1 YSDREGHIGVS
12 GEEYGFF
19 TEEISAMLQAGFQ
32 INVHAI
38 GDGGNREVLHFLR
51 DNFARNPELQKNRHR
66 IEHAQV
72 VHPDDFALY
81 DELDVIASVQPP
93 FVAEDKVWT
102 EDRIG
107 HARSAGAYAW
117 RSFRRNNTPL
127 AFGSDLM
134 GYDWNLF
141 YGLHSAITRQSTDS
155 QPPGGW
161 FPEEKLTTEESIR
174 GYTSGAA
181 YAAFLE
187 EETGT
192 LEVGKWAD
200 MTLVDIDPFETI
212 AREPAALLD
221 GRVLM
226 TIVGG
231 EKVFEAAR

>member
-1 YSDREGHIGVS
+1 
-12 GEEYGFF
+12 
-19 TEEISAMLQAGFQ
+19 
-32 INVHAI
+32 
-38 GDGGNREVLHFLR
+38 VLHFLR
-51 DNFARNPELQKNRHR
+51 DNFALNPSLQANRHR

-117 RSFRRNNTPL
+117 RSFRRHDTPL

-161 FPEEKLTTEESIR
+161 FPEEKLTVEESIR
-174 GYTSGAA
+174 GYTTGAA

-187 EETGT
+187 DHAGS

-200 MTLVDIDPFETI
+200 LTVVDLDPFAVVAED
-212 AREPAALLD
+212 PAALLD

-226 TIVGG
+226 TWVAG
-231 EKVFEAAR
+231 ELIAGELSK